1 MTAAELR
8 RKVLE
13 LELRA
18 RKNMALVTAG
28 AYRSAFRGKGV
39 EFEEIREY
47 VPGDDARSI
56 DWNVTAR
63 LGRPHLKRFSEEREQ
78 TLMFLVDASSSTIF
92 GSGAT
97 RGHKSDAIAELFAIL
112 SFAAVTSHD
121 EVGLILFA
129 EGVELYVPPAKGTA
143 HVQRMIRD
151 VVAFEPHGASTG
163 LAGALEFLT
172 NVRRKRAFVFLIS
185 DFLVDGIS
193 RALRTCAAR
202 HDVVAVSVF
211 DPREESLPDCGLIEF
226 EDPESGWHAL
236 LDSGDAQV
244 RDAFEAAARQRR
256 DSLAREFR
264 SANIDH
270 LRVKVGTNFVPNLAR
285 FLRAHAK
292 AA

>member
-1 MTAAELR
+1 MTHAELR

-13 LELRA
+13 FELRA
-18 RKNMALVTAG
+18 RKTMTLVTAG

-47 VPGDDARSI
+47 VPGDDTRSI

-78 TLMFLVDASSSTIF
+78 TLMFLVDVSSSTRF
-92 GSGAT
+92 GSGSA
-97 RGHKSDAIAELFAIL
+97 RKADAIAELFSVLAY
-112 SFAAVTSHD
+112 AAMSSRD

-129 EGVELYVPPAKGTA
+129 EAVELYVPPAKGMA
-143 HVQRMIRD
+143 HVLRMIRE
-151 VVAFEPHGASTG
+151 VVAFKPRGASTG
-163 LAGALEFLT
+163 LACAVEFLMK
-172 NVRRKRAFVFLIS
+172 VRRKQAFVFLIS
-185 DFLVDGIS
+185 DFLVDRVVPS
-193 RALRTCAAR
+193 LRTCAAR

-226 EDPESGWHAL
+226 EDPEQGWHAL
-236 LDSGDAQV
+236 LDTGDAQV
-244 RDAFEAAARQRR
+244 RAAFEATARQRR
-256 DSLAREFR
+256 ESLAKEFR
-264 SANIDH
+264 SASIDH
-270 LRVKVGTNFVPNLAR
+270 LRVEAGTNFIPQLAR